1 MKKTACVAT
10 ALAALITGCATSPET
25 ISCLQPNRR
34 VAVEVAGSKV
44 KPPPPPKPGEPAG
57 KPGRDNV
64 TLTALA
70 QGDFAW
76 DYGSAV
82 LKPAGRE
89 ELDRMVKTVQKGAG
103 KDTRPT
109 ALGSVIVI
117 GHTDRTEARN
127 NADLDEARAKVVRD
141 YLVSQGF
148 DAKVIF
154 WEGRDDKDPVPVTKF
169 CD

>member
-1 MKKTACVAT
+1 MKKSACVAT
-10 ALAALITGCATSPET
+10 ALAALIAGCATSPET

-34 VAVEVAGSKV
+34 VAVEVTGFKI
-44 KPPPPPKPGEPAG
+44 KPPPPPKPGAPAG

-64 TLTALA
+64 VLKTMA
-70 QGDFAW
+70 QGDSAW
-76 DYGSAV
+76 DYQAAV
-82 LKPAGRE
+82 LKPDGRA
-89 ELDRMVKTVQKGAG
+89 ELDKMVNTLMKGAG

-109 ALGSVIVI
+109 SSDSII
-117 GHTDRTEARN
+117 ITGHTDRTEASSN
-127 NADLDEARAKVVRD
+127 PDLDEQRAKAVRD
-141 YLVSQGF
+141 YLVSKGL